1 MFGQAPDL
9 FATPTA
15 RRRSSGFSLV
25 ELVLVVAITMILAAI
40 AAPRYG
46 SAAGRYRAD
55 LAARRVAD
63 DLRLAQAHAR
73 LTSASCTVN
82 FTPATEQY
90 QLAGVASLD
99 GGAGD
104 YTVDL
109 RTDPYDAG
117 ITSADFGGPATVV
130 FSGWGL
136 PNSGGSVVVTAGSE
150 TRTVVVD
157 GQTGQVSVQ

>member
-1 MFGQAPDL
+1 M
-9 FATPTA
+9 
-15 RRRSSGFSLV
+15 SGFSLV

-40 AAPRYG
+40 VSPRYG
-46 SAAGRYRAD
+46 SAAVRYRAD

-73 LTSASCTVN
+73 LTSASCTVK
-82 FTPATEQY
+82 FATAAEQY
-90 QLAGVASLD
+90 QLVGVASLD
-99 GGAGD
+99 GASGD

-117 ITSADFGGPATVV
+117 ITSADFGGAPTVV

-136 PNSGGSVVVTAGSE
+136 PNSGGSVVVTSGSE
-150 TRTVVVD
+150 ARTVLVD
-157 GQTGQVSVQ
+157 GQTGQVSIQ